1 MLSKSSSNLEAQIFY
16 TSGINKLFP
25 LGKHAIVPT
34 FINKVVL
41 QPRYKD
47 LYEIRGLKGF
57 PCGSA
62 GKESTYNAGDLGSI
76 PGLGRNPGEGKGCPP
91 QYSGLENSM
100 DKAARQATVHGVAQ
114 SWTQL
119 SDFQKCHINVAF

>member
-62 GKESTYNAGDLGSI
+62 GKESTYNAGDPSTI
-76 PGLGRNPGEGKGCPP
+76 PGSGRFPVEGLCYALQCFGA
-91 QYSGLENSM
+91 SL
-100 DKAARQATVHGVAQ
+100 VAQ
-114 SWTQL
+114 TVKNLPAMQETW
-119 SDFQKCHINVAF
+119 V